1 MGKELSKE
9 EVRRNPLAVWV
20 GNALR
25 FGQGH
30 KALLA
35 VILVGAVVAAA
46 AAGAY
51 GWYQERQER
60 AAQTLFVKAQAA
72 LVPEKQ
78 GAPVNPEE
86 AKKVYA
92 EIADGYPGTV
102 SAEESLIRLGNLQY
116 DGGNTAEAIAT
127 FGRYLTTYSRGR
139 FRVMAGV
146 GKAYAEEAA
155 GNLPAAEKTL
165 NDLLPTITDDPLAGE
180 AYSSLAHVYEAMKK
194 PEDAIRVYGQIAERF
209 AQTHWGQNA
218 VQRMGALKSK

>member
-1 MGKELSKE
+1 MGKELSKDD
-9 EVRRNPLAVWV
+9 VRRNPLAVWV
-20 GNALR
+20 GNALQ

-86 AKKVYA
+86 AKKV
-92 EIADGYPGTV
+92 
-102 SAEESLIRLGNLQY
+102 
-116 DGGNTAEAIAT
+116 
-127 FGRYLTTYSRGR
+127 
-139 FRVMAGV
+139 
-146 GKAYAEEAA
+146 
-155 GNLPAAEKTL
+155 
-165 NDLLPTITDDPLAGE
+165 
-180 AYSSLAHVYEAMKK
+180 
-194 PEDAIRVYGQIAERF
+194 
-209 AQTHWGQNA
+209 
-218 VQRMGALKSK
+218 